1 MYLFS
6 SPTSASNNKYSVSN
20 EAAHLISIQ
29 QILDH
34 SLEDYKFRRM
44 QVLHMSQLNVFILL
58 AYSSNL
64 SDAKKTKCHTPG
76 KKKSLFPTCVHLLL
90 YKSELATLS
99 DEWAKQKELI
109 SSTDMSVWKRTVQF
123 VQS

>member
-44 QVLHMSQLNVFILL
+44 QVLHVT
-58 AYSSNL
+58 A
-64 SDAKKTKCHTPG
+64 
-76 KKKSLFPTCVHLLL
+76 
-90 YKSELATLS
+90 
-99 DEWAKQKELI
+99 
-109 SSTDMSVWKRTVQF
+109 
-123 VQS
+123 